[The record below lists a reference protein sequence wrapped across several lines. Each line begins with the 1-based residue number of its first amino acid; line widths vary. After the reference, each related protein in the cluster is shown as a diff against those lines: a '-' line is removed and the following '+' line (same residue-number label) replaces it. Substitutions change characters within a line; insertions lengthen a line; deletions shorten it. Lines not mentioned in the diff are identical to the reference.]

1 MIPLRILIAED
12 DKVIAMYLEQI
23 LLGMG
28 HEICAL
34 TRDQAETVAA
44 AALHAP
50 DLMIV
55 DEELSEG
62 SGILA
67 VTEILKAGF
76 VRHIFATGDFYR
88 VLKAEPQAI
97 VLQKPFNI
105 KDLTRAI
112 ERCAGSPRAGG
123 ADGARSR
130 AGSRIA
136 MGSGGVDCGQDRLC
150 GADAA

>member
-1 MIPLRILIAED
+1 MVPLRILIAED
-12 DKVIAMYLEQI
+12 DKVIAMYLAQI

-105 KDLTRAI
+105 KALTRAI
-112 ERCAGSPRAGG
+112 ERARFSLSNGSSDASISAVVRDHSPSALNRTGFAGG
-123 ADGARSR
+123 SN
-130 AGSRIA
+130 S
-136 MGSGGVDCGQDRLC
+136 
-150 GADAA
+150 